1 MPVGLEEAMK
11 CVKWAAIAGIVA
23 VCVVLYLGK
32 DDLRRMRDMR
42 QM

>member
-1 MPVGLEEAMK
+1 VPVGLEEAMK
-11 CVKWAAIAGIVA
+11 FVKWAAVAGVVA

-32 DDLRRMRDMR
+32 DDMRRYLEMR